1 MNTSAVALLNAM
13 GSLECMAQGEQRQ
26 AAQSR
31 ADFKSKMSI
40 AAKEARETRYWLRL
54 TKDGNILSATI
65 VDPLLE
71 KNDQILRILTSIVKS
86 TSENP

>member
-1 MNTSAVALLNAM
+1 
-13 GSLECMAQGEQRQ
+13 
-26 AAQSR
+26 
-31 ADFKSKMSI
+31 MSI

-54 TKDGNILSATI
+54 TKDGKILSATI

-71 KNDQILRILTSIVKS
+71 KTAQILRILTSIVKS